1 MEEDDKKVEEPIV
14 ENEEE
19 LEKEVDYSNTP
30 WYEKPESE
38 WDTDDAA
45 EAKKAIKTAMAQKT
59 HWKTKFEKA
68 KQVEP
73 KVEDKKQEEKKEKQ
87 PESKKNNSEQISS
100 SEIVEMSRLAA
111 RGYTDEEMELLK
123 DIKNLKGLSNL
134 TEAIESPLFKSH
146 KEQKELELK
155 KAKAQLPPSGR
166 STIFKEG
173 QEPTK
178 DDLKKAWLGK

>member
-19 LEKEVDYSNTP
+19 LEQEVDYSNTP

-38 WDTDDAA
+38 WDTDDAS

-87 PESKKNNSEQISS
+87 PESKKNNSEQISP
-100 SEIVEMSRLAA
+100 SEIVEMSRLAS
-111 RGYTDEEMELLK
+111 RGYTDEELALLQ
-123 DIKNLKGLSNL
+123 DIKNFKGLNNL
-134 TEAIESPLFKSH
+134 TEAIESPLFKAN
-146 KEQKELELK
+146 KEARELAEK
-155 KAKAQLPPSGR
+155 KAKAQLPPSNK
-166 STIFKEG
+166 SSMFEEG
-173 QEPTK
+173 KEPT
-178 DDLKKAWLGK
+178 DEELKKAWLGK

>member
-1 MEEDDKKVEEPIV
+1 MEEKELEVEEPIV

-45 EAKKAIKTAMAQKT
+45 EAKKAIKTAMAQKA
-59 HWKTKFEKA
+59 HWKGKFEKA
-68 KQVEP
+68 GQVKAEV
-73 KVEDKKQEEKKEKQ
+73 KEEKKEEKK
-87 PESKKNNSEQISS
+87 PELKKNNSEQISS

-111 RGYTDEEMELLK
+111 RGYTDEEMDLLK
-123 DIKNLKGLSNL
+123 DIKNLKGLNNL

-146 KEQKELELK
+146 KEQKEIEAK
-155 KAKAQLPPSGR
+155 KNKAQLPPSGGSR
-166 STIFKEG
+166 IFKEG

-178 DDLKKAWLGK
+178 DDLKNAWLGKK

>member
-1 MEEDDKKVEEPIV
+1 MEEKELGVEEPIV

-19 LEKEVDYSNTP
+19 LEEEVDYSNTP

-38 WDTDDAA
+38 WTTDDAV
-45 EAKKAIKTAMAQKT
+45 EAKKAFKTTSAQKN

-68 KQVEP
+68 STQVEP
-73 KVEDKKQEEKKEKQ
+73 KKEEKKQEEKK
-87 PESKKNNSEQISS
+87 PEIKKNNNSEQISS

-123 DIKNLKGLSNL
+123 DIKNLKGLNNL
-134 TEAIESPLFKSH
+134 TEAIDSPLFKAN
-146 KEQKELELK
+146 KEQKELEAK
-155 KAKAQLPPSGR
+155 KAKAQLPPSSR
-166 STIFKEG
+166 SSLFKDG

>member
-1 MEEDDKKVEEPIV
+1 MEEDEIKVEEPIV

-19 LEKEVDYSNTP
+19 LEKDVDYSNTP

-45 EAKKAIKTAMAQKT
+45 EAKKALKTAMAQKA
-59 HWKTKFEKA
+59 HWKKKA
-68 KQVEP
+68 TQVKPEP
-73 KVEDKKQEEKKEKQ
+73 EVKKPEEKKEKQ
-87 PESKKNNSEQISS
+87 PESKKNINSEQISS

-123 DIKNLKGLSNL
+123 DIKNLKGLNNL

-146 KEQKELELK
+146 KEQKEIEAK
-155 KAKAQLPPSGR
+155 KNKAQLPPSGGSR
-166 STIFKEG
+166 IFKEG
-173 QEPTK
+173 QETTK
-178 DDLKKAWLGK
+178 DDLKNAWLGKK